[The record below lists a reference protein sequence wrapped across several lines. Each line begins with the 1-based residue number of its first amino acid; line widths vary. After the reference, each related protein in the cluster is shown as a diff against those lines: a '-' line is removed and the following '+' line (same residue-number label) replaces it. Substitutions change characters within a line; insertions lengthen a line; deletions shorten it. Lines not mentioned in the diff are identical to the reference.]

1 MNEKLL
7 FAKATIDD
15 APQLVTLVNSAYRGE
30 SSRNGWTHEADLIGG
45 NVRIDKNSVIE
56 IIQQHDSVVL
66 KCINENKII
75 VGCVHLEKQEDQLYL
90 GMLSVN
96 PQIQANGIGKQLLQA
111 AELHALQV
119 NCIRIMMTVIS
130 LRTELISWYQ
140 RNGYV
145 DTGVR
150 KPFPNDPRFGTPVQ
164 PLEFVVLE
172 KRLN

>member
-1 MNEKLL
+1 
-7 FAKATIDD
+7 
-15 APQLVTLVNSAYRGE
+15 
-30 SSRNGWTHEADLIGG
+30 
-45 NVRIDKNSVIE
+45 
-56 IIQQHDSVVL
+56 
-66 KCINENKII
+66 
-75 VGCVHLEKQEDQLYL
+75 
-90 GMLSVN
+90 MLSVN